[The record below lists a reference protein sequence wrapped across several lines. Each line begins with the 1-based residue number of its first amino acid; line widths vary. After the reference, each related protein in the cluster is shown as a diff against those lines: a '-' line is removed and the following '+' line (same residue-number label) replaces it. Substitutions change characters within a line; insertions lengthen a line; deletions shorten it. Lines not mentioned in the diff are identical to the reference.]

1 MNLDRNSWICAGRA
15 AFALTLVL
23 AVGCG
28 DDGSGTD
35 EGASDTSTAPNTGTD
50 TNTDTGATTPPTTSA
65 TDTTDTGEEPTG
77 TGSST
82 GETPVT
88 VDYMADIQPIWD
100 MRCVEGCHI
109 ETGSAQ
115 TNGPILTAAKSYAAL
130 VDVPSPTVNGINQVE
145 PGDTAKS
152 YLWLKLNGEM
162 ASVGGLGLQ
171 MPQGGMLTEEQL
183 GKVEAW
189 IVAGAKP

>member
-35 EGASDTSTAPNTGTD
+35 EGASEASTAP
-50 TNTDTGATTPPTTSA
+50 NTDTGATTPPTTSA
-65 TDTTDTGEEPTG
+65 TDATDTGEEPTG

-100 MRCVEGCHI
+100 TKCVAGCHI

-130 VDVPSPTVNGINQVE
+130 VDAPSPTVPGIDQVKAGE
-145 PGDTAKS
+145 LAKS
-152 YLWLKLNGEM
+152 YLWHKVNGTM

-171 MPQGGMLTEEQL
+171 MPQGGMLTEAEL
-183 GKVEAW
+183 GKIEAW